1 MDNNFKFFVID
12 DDPFHYLKFEQLLRN
27 LGFNDV
33 DVFDNGQTAVNQLTQ
48 GPDIILLDYEMTPIN
63 GIEVLKKIKRF
74 NPDIYVILI
83 SAQEQ
88 MQVAI
93 NSLKYGAF
101 DYIIKG
107 DNDTKKLID
116 VIHRINEVES
126 LLKSQ
131 KRSPINKLKSILK
144 GI

>member
-1 MDNNFKFFVID
+1 MDNQFKFFVID
-12 DDPFHYLKFEQLLRN
+12 DDPFHYLKFEQQLKN
-27 LGFNDV
+27 LGFV
-33 DVFDNGQTAVNQLTQ
+33 DVTIFDNGQTAVNQLTL

-93 NSLKYGAF
+93 NALKYGAF

-116 VIHRINEVES
+116 VIHRINEVET
-126 LLKSQ
+126 LLKQ
-131 KRSPINKLKSILK
+131 QRRSPLNTIKSILK